1 MPVIN
6 VLGTKL
12 YIRVKP
18 TFPGAKAPVL
28 VKVPYTAERPTKD
41 QEAQRKA
48 LAKAAYDAFGT
59 TGKTSYKGK
68 TIPTVAAK
76 VAAAVKKPE
85 AAKVSAKHRE
95 EKRKERH
102 ELTAKIWGF

>member
-48 LAKAAYDAFGT
+48 LAAAAYNAYGT
-59 TGKTSYKGK
+59 TGKTTYKGK
-68 TIPTVAAK
+68 TMPMIAVK
-76 VAAAVKKPE
+76 VAAAVKKPDE
-85 AAKVSAKHRE
+85 AKVSKAHRE
-95 EKRKERH
+95 DKRKKRH
-102 ELTAKIWGF
+102 ELTKEIWGF